1 MRVYLFMFFLLT
13 IGCVENKEQKIE
25 NIKIDKELAEE
36 LVSLSIKCVDQKYPY
51 KIGYRFVDK
60 NLVKPHY

>member
-1 MRVYLFMFFLLT
+1 MRVYLFMFFLLI

-51 KIGYRFVDK
+51 KIGYRFVEK
-60 NLVKPHY
+60 LGETTL